1 MEKEKE
7 MKSSALIDSHYIK
20 NELKKE
26 VENIKNT
33 IASGSCSS
41 YDEYRYLVGVHAGL
55 VKLETIIE
63 DLENLYLKDDPDNAE
78 Y

>member
-1 MEKEKE
+1 
-7 MKSSALIDSHYIK
+7 MKPSALIDSLYIK
-20 NELKKE
+20 KELTKE
-26 VENIKNT
+26 VENIKIT

-55 VKLETIIE
+55 LKLETIIE
-63 DLENLYLKDDPDNAE
+63 DLENLYLKDEPDNAE